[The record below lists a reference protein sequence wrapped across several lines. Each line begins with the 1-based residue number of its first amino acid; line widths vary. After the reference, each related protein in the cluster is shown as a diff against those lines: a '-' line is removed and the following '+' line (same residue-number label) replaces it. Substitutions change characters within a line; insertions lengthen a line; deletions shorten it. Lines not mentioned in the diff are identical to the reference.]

1 MHYVTIMLRNASVKE
16 KKYRENR
23 KKDGYNVC
31 YHFMITWHDVRI
43 MEKCMTLQKEYLTD
57 ADTVTLEAGQLF
69 AVQALFIR
77 KAASRMSLWINKQL
91 KCTLF

>member
-1 MHYVTIMLRNASVKE
+1 MKE

>member
-1 MHYVTIMLRNASVKE
+1 
-16 KKYRENR
+16 
-23 KKDGYNVC
+23 
-31 YHFMITWHDVRI
+31 

-69 AVQALFIR
+69 AVQVLFIR